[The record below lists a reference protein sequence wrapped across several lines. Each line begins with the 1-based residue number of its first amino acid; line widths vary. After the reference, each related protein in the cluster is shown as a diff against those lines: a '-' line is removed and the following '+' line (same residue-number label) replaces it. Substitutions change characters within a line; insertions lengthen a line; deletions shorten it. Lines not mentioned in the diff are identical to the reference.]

1 MKLTGVNTSTWT
13 KVCLIATLFTTN
25 STCTGLTSNVG
36 FRDNTVTM
44 LWARQPRNCCL
55 MTVRAKI
62 TVQSV
67 ETRLGVLGVLR
78 VGFLSQRVK
87 QLRREAD
94 HSPPSNAKAKNEW
107 SYISSSLYSSM
118 ASTRTTLPLSV

>member
-36 FRDNTVTM
+36 FHDNTVTM

-55 MTVRAKI
+55 MTQGQDYCSKCRDQAWG
-62 TVQSV
+62 SWGV
-67 ETRLGVLGVLR
+67 EGGVPFPEG
-78 VGFLSQRVK
+78 
-87 QLRREAD
+87 
-94 HSPPSNAKAKNEW
+94 KATK
-107 SYISSSLYSSM
+107 
-118 ASTRTTLPLSV
+118 A